1 MKGLPFPKTVKYP
14 PGHNED
20 LIYLCKGEVVLDLQG
35 TTLPFDYISHL
46 RDGEDASSEITTRI
60 LTQLPLR
67 AGSISITR
75 PPLRG
80 GFGEVYGG
88 IFTRGGER
96 HASELVALKVLKRY
110 QGDGEEKE
118 KKVRLFLVL

>member
-1 MKGLPFPKTVKYP
+1 MSSLGDQ
-14 PGHNED
+14 HNFTFAKV
-20 LIYLCKGEVVLDLQG
+20 YLDLQG

-46 RDGEDASSEITTRI
+46 RDGEDASSEITTR
-60 LTQLPLR
+60 TSHNFPFVQE
-67 AGSISITR
+67 SISITR

-96 HASELVALKVLKRY
+96 HASELWL
-110 QGDGEEKE
+110 
-118 KKVRLFLVL
+118 